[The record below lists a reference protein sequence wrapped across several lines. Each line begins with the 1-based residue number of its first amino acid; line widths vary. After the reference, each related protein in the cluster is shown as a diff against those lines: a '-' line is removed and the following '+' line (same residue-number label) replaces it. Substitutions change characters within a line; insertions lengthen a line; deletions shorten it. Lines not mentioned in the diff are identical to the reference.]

1 MQDNPNSILSVVK
14 SPYGILIGITLL
26 LFLCMQ
32 MMPQD
37 QLKEQ
42 FAEMNKQMGQFQ
54 NMVKKQYIIN

>member
-1 MQDNPNSILSVVK
+1 
-14 SPYGILIGITLL
+14 
-26 LFLCMQ
+26 MQ

-54 NMVKKQYIIN
+54 NMVKK